1 MRPKVAFYYSGPIFA
16 GVPEV
21 IQERRSRMKRL
32 RMIGLALAAAFCA
45 GQAGAEE
52 LTGTL
57 KKIKETGV
65 VTIGFR
71 DSSIPFSYLDDNQK
85 PIGFA
90 IDICY
95 RIVEAVKRELKLEKL
110 DVEFNPVTSSTRIPL
125 LANGTIDL
133 ECGSTT
139 NNADRLKQV
148 SFTNTHFLTAT
159 RFVSKKSSKINSI
172 DDLKGK
178 SVVSTSG
185 TTNIKQL
192 TEANAARNLGLNIIP
207 AKEHAESFLMV
218 ETDRAVAAVLD
229 DILLASFVAGSKDP
243 DAYLLSTDAF
253 SKPEPYGIMLR
264 KDDPAFKKVVDAA
277 TAALYQSAD
286 GQKLY
291 DKWFMQKIPP
301 KGLNLN
307 APISAELKKEFA
319 KPSDSPDPDSYTAM

>member
-1 MRPKVAFYYSGPIFA
+1 MN
-16 GVPEV
+16 
-21 IQERRSRMKRL
+21 RL
-32 RMIGLALAAAFCA
+32 RIMSLAVAAAVCA
-45 GQAGAEE
+45 AQANAQE
-52 LTGTL
+52 LAGTL
-57 KKIKETGV
+57 KKVKDTGTI
-65 VTIGFR
+65 TIGYR

-90 IDICY
+90 IDIC
-95 RIVEAVKRELKLEKL
+95 RTIVDGVKAELKLDKL
-110 DVEFNPVTSSTRIPL
+110 QVEYSPVTSSTRIPL

-139 NNADRLKQV
+139 NNPERLKQV
-148 SFTNTHFLTAT
+148 AFTNTHFLTAT
-159 RFVSKKSSKINSI
+159 RFVSKKSSKLNSI

-178 SVVSTSG
+178 SVASSSG

-192 TEANAARNLGLNIIP
+192 TEANAARNLGINIIP

-218 ETDRAVAAVLD
+218 ETDRAVATVLD

-243 DAYLLSTDAF
+243 GAYVISTDAF

-277 TAALYQSAD
+277 TSALYKSAD

-307 APISAELKKEFA
+307 TPIGAELKHEFA
-319 KPSDSPDPDSYTAM
+319 NSSDSPDPDSYKAK

>member
-1 MRPKVAFYYSGPIFA
+1 MKSLAMMSLVVAG
-16 GVPEV
+16 
-21 IQERRSRMKRL
+21 
-32 RMIGLALAAAFCA
+32 AAFATPACA
-45 GQAGAEE
+45 QE
-52 LTGTL
+52 LSGTL
-57 KKIKETGV
+57 KKVKDTGTI
-65 VTIGFR
+65 TIGYR

-90 IDICY
+90 IDIC
-95 RIVEAVKRELKLEKL
+95 RVIVDGVKAELKLDKMQ
-110 DVEFNPVTSSTRIPL
+110 VEFTPVTSSTRIPL

-139 NNADRLKQV
+139 NNPERLKQV
-148 SFTNTHFLTAT
+148 AFTNTHFLTAT
-159 RFVSKKSSKINSI
+159 RFVSKKASKLDSI

-178 SVVSTSG
+178 SVASSSG
-185 TTNIKQL
+185 TTNIKQV
-192 TEANAARNLGLNIIP
+192 TEANAARNLGINIIP

-243 DAYLLSTDAF
+243 GAYVISKDAF
-253 SKPEPYGIMLR
+253 SKPEPYGIMIR

-277 TAALYQSAD
+277 TAALYKSAD

-307 APISAELKKEFA
+307 TPIGAELKHEFA
-319 KPSDSPDPDSYTAM
+319 NPSDSPDPDSYKAM

>member
-1 MRPKVAFYYSGPIFA
+1 
-16 GVPEV
+16 
-21 IQERRSRMKRL
+21 MKRL
-32 RMIGLALAAAFCA
+32 HMIGLALAAVVLS
-45 GQAGAEE
+45 GEAGAEE

-57 KKIKETGV
+57 KKVKETGV
-65 VTIGFR
+65 LMIGYR

-90 IDICY
+90 IDICF
-95 RIVEAVKRELKLEKL
+95 RIADAVKKELKLDKFT
-110 DVEFNPVTSSTRIPL
+110 VEFNPVTSSTRIPL

-139 NNADRLKQV
+139 NNAERLKQV
-148 SFTNTHFLTAT
+148 AFTNTHFLTAT
-159 RFVSKKSSKINSI
+159 RFVSKKASNINSI

-178 SVVSTSG
+178 TVVSTAG

-192 TEANAARNLGLNIIP
+192 TEANAARNLNITIVP

-218 ETDRAVAAVLD
+218 ETDRAVAVVLD

-243 DAYLLSTDAF
+243 AAYVMSKDAF

-264 KDDPAFKKVVDAA
+264 KDDPAFKKAVDAA
-277 TAALYQSAD
+277 TAALYTS
-286 GQKLY
+286 GEGLKLY

-307 APISAELKKEFA
+307 APISPELKAEFA
-319 KPSDSPDPDSYTAM
+319 KPSDSPEPDSYKAM

>member
-1 MRPKVAFYYSGPIFA
+1 MRSLRITSLA
-16 GVPEV
+16 V
-21 IQERRSRMKRL
+21 I
-32 RMIGLALAAAFCA
+32 AAAFA
-45 GQAGAEE
+45 TQAGAQE
-52 LTGTL
+52 LSGTL
-57 KKIKETGV
+57 KKVKDTGTI
-65 VTIGFR
+65 TIGYR

-90 IDICY
+90 IDIC
-95 RIVEAVKRELKLEKL
+95 RVIVDGVKAELKLDKL
-110 DVEFNPVTSSTRIPL
+110 QVEFTPVTSSTRIPL

-139 NNADRLKQV
+139 NNPERLKQV
-148 SFTNTHFLTAT
+148 AFTNTHFLTAT
-159 RFVSKKSSKINSI
+159 RFVSKKAAKLDSI

-178 SVVSTSG
+178 SVASSSG

-192 TEANAARNLGLNIIP
+192 TEANAARNLGINIIP

-243 DAYLLSTDAF
+243 DAYVISTDAF
-253 SKPEPYGIMLR
+253 SKPEPYGIMMR
-264 KDDPAFKKVVDAA
+264 KDDPAFKKVVDAT
-277 TAALYQSAD
+277 TAALYTSAD
-286 GQKLY
+286 GLKLY

-307 APISAELKKEFA
+307 TPIGAELKHEFS
-319 KPSDSPDPDSYTAM
+319 KPSDSPDPDSYKAM

>member
-1 MRPKVAFYYSGPIFA
+1 
-16 GVPEV
+16 
-21 IQERRSRMKRL
+21 
-32 RMIGLALAAAFCA
+32 MIGLALTAALLA
-45 GQAGAEE
+45 GQADAAELKGQE
-52 LTGTL
+52 LAGTL

-65 VTIGFR
+65 INIGYR

-85 PIGFA
+85 PVGFA
-90 IDICY
+90 IDICT
-95 RIVEAVKRELKLEKL
+95 RIVDAVKTELKLDKL
-110 DVEFNPVTSSTRIPL
+110 TVEFNPVTSSTRIPL

-139 NNADRLKQV
+139 NNAERQKQV
-148 SFTNTHFLTAT
+148 WFTNTHFLTAT
-159 RFVSKKSSKINSI
+159 RFVAKKSSNIHSI

-178 SVVSTSG
+178 TVVSSAG

-192 TEANAARNLGLNIIP
+192 TETNAARKLDINIVP

-218 ETDRAVAAVLD
+218 ETDRAAAVVLD
-229 DILLASFVAGSKDP
+229 DVLLASFVAGSKDP
-243 DAYLLSTDAF
+243 DAYVMSKDAF

-277 TAALYQSAD
+277 TAAIFTGGE

-301 KGLNLN
+301 KELNLN
-307 APISAELKKEFA
+307 TPISPELKAEFA
-319 KPSDSPDPDSYTAM
+319 KPSDSPEPDSYKAM

>member
-1 MRPKVAFYYSGPIFA
+1 
-16 GVPEV
+16 
-21 IQERRSRMKRL
+21 MKRQHI
-32 RMIGLALAAAFCA
+32 MGLALAAAFWA
-45 GQAGAEE
+45 GQASAEE

-57 KKIKETGV
+57 KKVKETGTI
-65 VTIGFR
+65 TIGYR

-85 PIGFA
+85 PVGFA

-95 RIVEAVKRELKLEKL
+95 KIVEAVKKELKLDKL
-110 DVEFNPVTSSTRIPL
+110 AVELNPVTSSTRIPL

-139 NNADRLKQV
+139 NNPDRLKQV
-148 SFTNTHFLTAT
+148 AFANTHFLTAT
-159 RFVSKKSSKINSI
+159 RFVSKKSSKLGSI
-172 DDLKGK
+172 EDLKGK
-178 SVVSTSG
+178 SVASTSG
-185 TTNIKQL
+185 TTNIRQL
-192 TEANAARNLGLNIIP
+192 TEANAARNLGINIIP

-243 DAYLLSTDAF
+243 DAYVISSDAF

-264 KDDPAFKKVVDAA
+264 KDDPAFKKVADEA
-277 TAALYQSAD
+277 TAALYQSPE

-291 DKWFMQKIPP
+291 DKWFTQKIPP

-307 APISAELKKEFA
+307 VPIGAELKKAFA
-319 KPSDSPDPDSYTAM
+319 KPTDSADPDSYKAM